1 MNTEKQEETNQIRVF
16 TKKFDG
22 VEQLLSEEHLKNS
35 VANRLNYM
43 SEYKK
48 RPLREVGL
56 NSATKIINEY
66 LLIEQK
72 KSNLSGSKREL
83 VKSVIIPCIQSTL
96 DAFSVVVEKGLVFS
110 GKEFKG
116 LVRITKLNIS
126 EKILNVECRKGKQT
140 WSEVWD
146 FDDTMTGFETGE
158 YFKVK
163 GVLL

>member
-1 MNTEKQEETNQIRVF
+1 METQKQQETNQIRVF
-16 TKKFDG
+16 KKKFDS
-22 VEQLLSEEHLKNS
+22 VEQLLDEEYFKNS
-35 VANRLNYM
+35 LSKRMGYM

-56 NSATKIINEY
+56 KTTPQLINEF

-72 KSNLSGSKREL
+72 KSNLSGAKRQL

-96 DAFSVVVEKGLVFS
+96 DAFSVIVEKGLVFS

-116 LVRITKLNIS
+116 LVRITKFNIS

-146 FDDTMTGFETGE
+146 FDATMAGFETGE

-163 GVLL
+163 GV